1 MKLQHKVMLTY
12 TTLISCSLILISV
25 LAVFSYQNILSSLTS
40 SLSTQLFSSK
50 SNEISSWLNSRISEI
65 QIISESSCVKE
76 MKEDE
81 VIEYVDH
88 LNQTIGTQY
97 GNPWGTFAIG
107 STDGI
112 GYVGLNKTIDI
123 SNRPY
128 FIEGLSTSEEYLF
141 SNPVLSKTD
150 NSVITILHYPLRNEQ
165 GHYGFINAAINLHH
179 LTDIVSNIDF
189 YEGESFIMDTSSN
202 LYTKVQTISA
212 QDTENIMNNV
222 MLHLDT
228 TSSFSLDKYTYYYT
242 KIPANEN
249 WYLCTKVE
257 TANLT
262 KETSSFIL
270 MLTSLLVLF
279 TLITIVVCIYLSRSI
294 TKPISN
300 LNETIQKASSNLQIV
315 ADQSDI
321 EEINSLSHSFN
332 QLIRKIDNLLKK
344 IKEDAK
350 LQRQSEIK
358 VLQAQINPHFLY
370 NTLDALNWKALQHQ
384 DAEMTTLIRSLC
396 DFYRISLSNGD
407 EFIPIKDE
415 IKHVECYLKI
425 QSIRFKN
432 QFTYDLEVEP
442 HLLSMYCLKILLQPL
457 IENAITHG
465 LRPLDHPGE
474 IHIRIF
480 TQENNIIMTVEDNG
494 VGMSDQMLDEVN
506 NGLSNQAL
514 HKYGL
519 YNINQRIR
527 LTYGETYGIHIQSQ
541 LNSGFGETYGIHIQ
555 SQLNSGTKVTVTIP
569 QIKVEM

>member
-165 GHYGFINAAINLHH
+165 GYYGFINAAINLHH

-300 LNETIQKASSNLQIV
+300 LNETMQKASSNLQIV

-321 EEINSLSHSFN
+321 EEINSLSYSFN
-332 QLIRKIDNLLKK
+332 QLIQKIDNLLKK

-384 DAEMTTLIRSLC
+384 DTEMTTLIRSLC

-407 EFIPIKDE
+407 DFIPIKDE

-465 LRPLDHPGE
+465 LRPLDYPGE

-480 TQENNIIMTVEDNG
+480 TQENNIIMAVEDNG
-494 VGMSDQMLDEVN
+494 VGMSDQMLDEVK

-541 LNSGFGETYGIHIQ
+541 LNSG
-555 SQLNSGTKVTVTIP
+555 TKVTVTIP

>member
-165 GHYGFINAAINLHH
+165 GYYGFINAAINLHH

-300 LNETIQKASSNLQIV
+300 LNETMQKASSNLQIV

-321 EEINSLSHSFN
+321 EEINSLSRSFN
-332 QLIRKIDNLLKK
+332 QLIQKIDNLLKK

-432 QFTYDLEVEP
+432 QFTYDLEVES

-465 LRPLDHPGE
+465 LRPLDHPGK

-541 LNSGFGETYGIHIQ
+541 LNSG
-555 SQLNSGTKVTVTIP
+555 TKVTVTIP

>member
-165 GHYGFINAAINLHH
+165 GYYGFINAAINLHH

-300 LNETIQKASSNLQIV
+300 LNETMQKASSNLQIV

-321 EEINSLSHSFN
+321 EEINSLSRSFN
-332 QLIRKIDNLLKK
+332 QLIQKIDNLLKK

-494 VGMSDQMLDEVN
+494 VGMSEQMLDEVN

-541 LNSGFGETYGIHIQ
+541 LNSG
-555 SQLNSGTKVTVTIP
+555 TKVTVTIP

>member
-165 GHYGFINAAINLHH
+165 GYYGFINAAINLHH

-300 LNETIQKASSNLQIV
+300 LNETMQKASSNLQIV

-321 EEINSLSHSFN
+321 EEINSLSYSFN
-332 QLIRKIDNLLKK
+332 QLIQKIDNLLKK

-384 DAEMTTLIRSLC
+384 DTEMTTLIRSLC

-465 LRPLDHPGE
+465 LRPLDYPGE

-480 TQENNIIMTVEDNG
+480 TQENNIIMAVEDNG
-494 VGMSDQMLDEVN
+494 VGMSDQMLDEVK

-541 LNSGFGETYGIHIQ
+541 LNSG
-555 SQLNSGTKVTVTIP
+555 TKVTVTIP

>member
-123 SNRPY
+123 SNRSY

-165 GHYGFINAAINLHH
+165 GYYGFINAAINLHH

-189 YEGESFIMDTSSN
+189 YDGESFIMDTSSN

-300 LNETIQKASSNLQIV
+300 LNETMQKASSNLQIV

-321 EEINSLSHSFN
+321 EEINSLSYSFN
-332 QLIRKIDNLLKK
+332 QLIQKIDNLLKQ

-494 VGMSDQMLDEVN
+494 VGMSDQMLDEVK

-541 LNSGFGETYGIHIQ
+541 LNSG
-555 SQLNSGTKVTVTIP
+555 TKVTVTIP

>member
-81 VIEYVDH
+81 VIEYVEH

-332 QLIRKIDNLLKK
+332 QLIQKIDNLLKK

-432 QFTYDLEVEP
+432 QFTYDLEVES

-465 LRPLDHPGE
+465 LRPLDHPGK

-541 LNSGFGETYGIHIQ
+541 LNSG
-555 SQLNSGTKVTVTIP
+555 TKVTVTIP

>member
-165 GHYGFINAAINLHH
+165 GYYGFINAAINLHH

-300 LNETIQKASSNLQIV
+300 LNETMQKASSNLQIV

-321 EEINSLSHSFN
+321 EEINSLSRSFN
-332 QLIRKIDNLLKK
+332 QLIQKIDNLLKK

-384 DAEMTTLIRSLC
+384 DTEMTTLIRSLC

-465 LRPLDHPGE
+465 LRPLDYPGE

-480 TQENNIIMTVEDNG
+480 TQDNNIIMTVEDNG
-494 VGMSDQMLDEVN
+494 VGMSEQMLDEVK

-541 LNSGFGETYGIHIQ
+541 LNSG
-555 SQLNSGTKVTVTIP
+555 TKVTVTIP

>member
-262 KETSSFIL
+262 KETSSFIM

-300 LNETIQKASSNLQIV
+300 LNETMQKASSNLQIV

-321 EEINSLSHSFN
+321 EEINSLSRSFN

-350 LQRQSEIK
+350 LQRQ
-358 VLQAQINPHFLY
+358 INPHFLY

-384 DAEMTTLIRSLC
+384 DTEMTTLIRSLC

-407 EFIPIKDE
+407 EFIPITDE

-494 VGMSDQMLDEVN
+494 VGMSDQILDEVN

-541 LNSGFGETYGIHIQ
+541 LNSG
-555 SQLNSGTKVTVTIP
+555 TKVTVTIP

>member
-165 GHYGFINAAINLHH
+165 GYYGFINAAINLHH

-300 LNETIQKASSNLQIV
+300 LNETMQKASSNLQIV

-321 EEINSLSHSFN
+321 EEINSLSYSFN
-332 QLIRKIDNLLKK
+332 QLIQKIDNLLKK

-384 DAEMTTLIRSLC
+384 DTEMTTLIRSLC

-465 LRPLDHPGE
+465 LRPLDYPGE

-541 LNSGFGETYGIHIQ
+541 LNSG
-555 SQLNSGTKVTVTIP
+555 TKVTVTIP

>member
-1 MKLQHKVMLTY
+1 MLTY

-165 GHYGFINAAINLHH
+165 GYYGFINAAINLHH

-300 LNETIQKASSNLQIV
+300 LNETMQKASSNLQIV

-321 EEINSLSHSFN
+321 EEINSLSYSFN
-332 QLIRKIDNLLKK
+332 QLIQKIDNLLKK

-384 DAEMTTLIRSLC
+384 DMEMTTLIRSLC

-480 TQENNIIMTVEDNG
+480 TQDNNIIMTVEDNG
-494 VGMSDQMLDEVN
+494 VGMSDQMLDEVK

-541 LNSGFGETYGIHIQ
+541 LNSG
-555 SQLNSGTKVTVTIP
+555 TKVTVTIP

>member
-1 MKLQHKVMLTY
+1 MLTY

-165 GHYGFINAAINLHH
+165 GYYGFINAAINLHH

-300 LNETIQKASSNLQIV
+300 LNETMQKASSNLQIV

-321 EEINSLSHSFN
+321 EEINSLSRSFN
-332 QLIRKIDNLLKK
+332 QLIQKIDNLLKK

-480 TQENNIIMTVEDNG
+480 TQDNNIIMTVEDNG
-494 VGMSDQMLDEVN
+494 VGMSDQMLNEVN

-541 LNSGFGETYGIHIQ
+541 I
-555 SQLNSGTKVTVTIP
+555 NSGTKVTVTIP
-569 QIKVEM
+569 KIKVEM

>member
-1 MKLQHKVMLTY
+1 MDKVKKMKLQHKVMLTY

-165 GHYGFINAAINLHH
+165 GYYGFINAAINLHH

-300 LNETIQKASSNLQIV
+300 LNETMQKASSNLQIV

-321 EEINSLSHSFN
+321 EEINSLSYSFN
-332 QLIRKIDNLLKK
+332 QLIQKIDNLLKK

-384 DAEMTTLIRSLC
+384 DTEMTTLIRSLC

-407 EFIPIKDE
+407 DFIPIKDE

-465 LRPLDHPGE
+465 LRPLDYPGE

-480 TQENNIIMTVEDNG
+480 TQENNIIMAVEDNG
-494 VGMSDQMLDEVN
+494 VGMSDQMLDEVK

-541 LNSGFGETYGIHIQ
+541 LNSG
-555 SQLNSGTKVTVTIP
+555 TKVTVTIP

>member
-123 SNRPY
+123 SNRSY

-165 GHYGFINAAINLHH
+165 GYYGFINAAINLHH

-300 LNETIQKASSNLQIV
+300 LNETMQKASSNLQIV
-315 ADQSDI
+315 ADKSDI
-321 EEINSLSHSFN
+321 EEINSLSYSFN
-332 QLIRKIDNLLKK
+332 QLIQKIDNLLKQ

-494 VGMSDQMLDEVN
+494 VGMSDQMLDEVK

-541 LNSGFGETYGIHIQ
+541 LNSG
-555 SQLNSGTKVTVTIP
+555 TKVTVTIP

>member
-1 MKLQHKVMLTY
+1 
-12 TTLISCSLILISV
+12 
-25 LAVFSYQNILSSLTS
+25 
-40 SLSTQLFSSK
+40 
-50 SNEISSWLNSRISEI
+50 
-65 QIISESSCVKE
+65 

-165 GHYGFINAAINLHH
+165 GYYGFINAAINLHH

-300 LNETIQKASSNLQIV
+300 LNETMQKASSNLQIV

-321 EEINSLSHSFN
+321 EEINSLSYSFN
-332 QLIRKIDNLLKK
+332 QLIQKIDNLLKK

-384 DAEMTTLIRSLC
+384 DTEMTTLIRSLC

-407 EFIPIKDE
+407 DFIPIKDE

-465 LRPLDHPGE
+465 LRPLDYPGE

-480 TQENNIIMTVEDNG
+480 TQENNIIMAVEDNG
-494 VGMSDQMLDEVN
+494 VGMSDQMLDEVK

-541 LNSGFGETYGIHIQ
+541 LNSG
-555 SQLNSGTKVTVTIP
+555 TKVTVTIP

>member
-165 GHYGFINAAINLHH
+165 GYYGFINAAINLHH

-300 LNETIQKASSNLQIV
+300 LNETMQKASSNLQIV

-321 EEINSLSHSFN
+321 EEINSLSYSFN
-332 QLIRKIDNLLKK
+332 QLIQKIDNLLKQ

-494 VGMSDQMLDEVN
+494 VGMSDQMLDEVK

-541 LNSGFGETYGIHIQ
+541 LNSG
-555 SQLNSGTKVTVTIP
+555 TKVTVTIP

>member
-165 GHYGFINAAINLHH
+165 GYYGFINAAINLHH

-300 LNETIQKASSNLQIV
+300 LNETMQKASSNLQIV

-321 EEINSLSHSFN
+321 EEINSLSYSFN
-332 QLIRKIDNLLKK
+332 QLIQKIDNLLKK

-384 DAEMTTLIRSLC
+384 DTEMTTLIRSLC

-465 LRPLDHPGE
+465 LRPLDYPGE

-480 TQENNIIMTVEDNG
+480 TQENNIIMAVEDNG
-494 VGMSDQMLDEVN
+494 VGMSEQMLNEVK

-541 LNSGFGETYGIHIQ
+541 LNSG
-555 SQLNSGTKVTVTIP
+555 TKVTVTIP

>member
-165 GHYGFINAAINLHH
+165 GYYGFINAAINLHH

-300 LNETIQKASSNLQIV
+300 LNETMQKASSNLQIV

-321 EEINSLSHSFN
+321 EEINSLSYSFN
-332 QLIRKIDNLLKK
+332 QLIQKIDNLLKK

-370 NTLDALNWKALQHQ
+370 NTLDALNWKAVQHQ

-465 LRPLDHPGE
+465 LRPLDHPGK

-480 TQENNIIMTVEDNG
+480 PQDNNIIMTVEDNG

-541 LNSGFGETYGIHIQ
+541 LNSG
-555 SQLNSGTKVTVTIP
+555 TKVTVTIP

>member
-1 MKLQHKVMLTY
+1 MKLQHKVMITY

-165 GHYGFINAAINLHH
+165 GYYGFINAAINLHH

-262 KETSSFIL
+262 KETSSLLL

-300 LNETIQKASSNLQIV
+300 LNETMQKASSNLQIV

-321 EEINSLSHSFN
+321 EEINSLSYSFN
-332 QLIRKIDNLLKK
+332 QLIQRIDNLLKQ

-494 VGMSDQMLDEVN
+494 VGMSDQMLDEVK

-541 LNSGFGETYGIHIQ
+541 LNSG
-555 SQLNSGTKVTVTIP
+555 TKVTVTIP

>member
-107 STDGI
+107 LTDGI

-165 GHYGFINAAINLHH
+165 GYYGFINAAINLHH

-300 LNETIQKASSNLQIV
+300 LNETMQKASSNLQIV

-321 EEINSLSHSFN
+321 EEINSLSYSFN
-332 QLIRKIDNLLKK
+332 QLIQKIDNLLKK

-384 DAEMTTLIRSLC
+384 DTEMTTLIRSLC

-407 EFIPIKDE
+407 DFIPIKDE

-465 LRPLDHPGE
+465 LRPLDYPGE

-480 TQENNIIMTVEDNG
+480 TQENSISMAVEDNG
-494 VGMSDQMLDEVN
+494 VGMSDQMLDEVK

-541 LNSGFGETYGIHIQ
+541 LNSG
-555 SQLNSGTKVTVTIP
+555 TKVTVTIP

>member
-1 MKLQHKVMLTY
+1 MDKVKKMKLQHKVMLTY

-165 GHYGFINAAINLHH
+165 GYYGFINAAINLHH

-300 LNETIQKASSNLQIV
+300 LNETMQKASSNLQIV

-465 LRPLDHPGE
+465 LRPLDHHGE

-541 LNSGFGETYGIHIQ
+541 LNSG
-555 SQLNSGTKVTVTIP
+555 TKVTVTIP

>member
-150 NSVITILHYPLRNEQ
+150 NSGITILHYPLRNEQ
-165 GHYGFINAAINLHH
+165 GYYGFNNAAINLHH

-300 LNETIQKASSNLQIV
+300 LNETMQKASSNLQIV

-321 EEINSLSHSFN
+321 EEINSLSYSFN
-332 QLIRKIDNLLKK
+332 QLIQKIDNLLKK

-370 NTLDALNWKALQHQ
+370 NTLDALNWKALHQ

-432 QFTYDLEVEP
+432 QFTYNLEVEP

-494 VGMSDQMLDEVN
+494 VGMSEQMLDEVN

-541 LNSGFGETYGIHIQ
+541 LNSG
-555 SQLNSGTKVTVTIP
+555 TKVTVTIP

>member
-165 GHYGFINAAINLHH
+165 GYYGFINAAINLHH

-300 LNETIQKASSNLQIV
+300 LNETMQKASSNLQIV

-321 EEINSLSHSFN
+321 EEINSLSYSFN
-332 QLIRKIDNLLKK
+332 QLIQKIDNLLKK

-384 DAEMTTLIRSLC
+384 DTEMTTLIRSLC

-432 QFTYDLEVEP
+432 QFTYDLEGEP

-480 TQENNIIMTVEDNG
+480 TQDNNIIMTVEDNG
-494 VGMSDQMLDEVN
+494 VGMSDQMLDEVK

-541 LNSGFGETYGIHIQ
+541 LNSG
-555 SQLNSGTKVTVTIP
+555 TKVNVMIP

>member
-25 LAVFSYQNILSSLTS
+25 LAVLSYQNILSSLTS

-128 FIEGLSTSEEYLF
+128 FIEGLNTSEEYLF

-165 GHYGFINAAINLHH
+165 GNYGFINAAINLHH

-300 LNETIQKASSNLQIV
+300 LNETMQKASSNLQIV

-321 EEINSLSHSFN
+321 EEINSLSYSFN
-332 QLIRKIDNLLKK
+332 QLIQRIDNLLKQ

-527 LTYGETYGIHIQSQ
+527 LTYGETYGIQ
-541 LNSGFGETYGIHIQ
+541 IQ

>member
-165 GHYGFINAAINLHH
+165 GYYGFINAAINLHH

-300 LNETIQKASSNLQIV
+300 LNETMQKASSNLQIV

-321 EEINSLSHSFN
+321 EEINSLSYSFN
-332 QLIRKIDNLLKK
+332 QLIQKIDNLLKK

-384 DAEMTTLIRSLC
+384 DMEMTTLIRSLC

-465 LRPLDHPGE
+465 LRPLDYPGE

-480 TQENNIIMTVEDNG
+480 TQENNIIMAVEDNG
-494 VGMSDQMLDEVN
+494 VGMSDQMLDEVK

-541 LNSGFGETYGIHIQ
+541 LNSG
-555 SQLNSGTKVTVTIP
+555 TKVTVTIP

>member
-88 LNQTIGTQY
+88 LNQTIGTRY

-141 SNPVLSKTD
+141 TNPVLSKTD

-165 GHYGFINAAINLHH
+165 GYYGFINAAINLHH

-300 LNETIQKASSNLQIV
+300 LNETMQKASSNLQIV

-321 EEINSLSHSFN
+321 EEINSLSRSFN
-332 QLIRKIDNLLKK
+332 QLIQKIDNLLKK

-384 DAEMTTLIRSLC
+384 DTEMTTLIRSLC

-494 VGMSDQMLDEVN
+494 VGMSDQILDEVN

-541 LNSGFGETYGIHIQ
+541 LNSG
-555 SQLNSGTKVTVTIP
+555 TKVTVTIP

>member
-332 QLIRKIDNLLKK
+332 QLIQKIDNLLKK

-432 QFTYDLEVEP
+432 QFTYDLEVES

-465 LRPLDHPGE
+465 LRPLDHPGK

-541 LNSGFGETYGIHIQ
+541 LNSG
-555 SQLNSGTKVTVTIP
+555 TKVTVTIP

>member
-107 STDGI
+107 LTDGI

-165 GHYGFINAAINLHH
+165 GYYGFINAAINLHH

-300 LNETIQKASSNLQIV
+300 LNETMQKASSNLQIV

-321 EEINSLSHSFN
+321 EEINSLSRSFN
-332 QLIRKIDNLLKK
+332 QLIQKIDNLLKK

-432 QFTYDLEVEP
+432 QFTYDLEVES

-465 LRPLDHPGE
+465 LRPLDHPGK

-480 TQENNIIMTVEDNG
+480 TQDNNIIMTVEDNG

-541 LNSGFGETYGIHIQ
+541 LNSG
-555 SQLNSGTKVTVTIP
+555 TKVTVTIP

>member
-150 NSVITILHYPLRNEQ
+150 NNVITILHYPLRNEQ
-165 GHYGFINAAINLHH
+165 GYYGFINAAINLHH

-300 LNETIQKASSNLQIV
+300 LNETMQKASSNLQIV

-321 EEINSLSHSFN
+321 EEINSLSYSFN
-332 QLIRKIDNLLKK
+332 QLIQKIDNLLKK

-432 QFTYDLEVEP
+432 QFTYDLEAEP

-541 LNSGFGETYGIHIQ
+541 LNSG
-555 SQLNSGTKVTVTIP
+555 TKVTVTIP

>member
-76 MKEDE
+76 MKKDE

-189 YEGESFIMDTSSN
+189 YDGESFIMDTSSN

-300 LNETIQKASSNLQIV
+300 LNETMQKASSNLQIV

-321 EEINSLSHSFN
+321 EEINSLSYSFN
-332 QLIRKIDNLLKK
+332 QLIQKIDNLLKK

-370 NTLDALNWKALQHQ
+370 NTLDALNWKAVQHQ

-465 LRPLDHPGE
+465 LRPLDHPGK

-480 TQENNIIMTVEDNG
+480 TQDNNIIMTVEDNG
-494 VGMSDQMLDEVN
+494 VGMSEQMLDEVN

-541 LNSGFGETYGIHIQ
+541 LNSG
-555 SQLNSGTKVTVTIP
+555 TKVTVTIP

>member
-128 FIEGLSTSEEYLF
+128 FIEGLNTSEEYLF

-165 GHYGFINAAINLHH
+165 GYYGFINAAINLHH

-300 LNETIQKASSNLQIV
+300 LNETMQKASSNLQIV

-321 EEINSLSHSFN
+321 EEINSLSYSFN
-332 QLIRKIDNLLKK
+332 QLIQKIDNLLKK

-494 VGMSDQMLDEVN
+494 VGMSEQMLDEVN

-541 LNSGFGETYGIHIQ
+541 LNSG
-555 SQLNSGTKVTVTIP
+555 TKVTVTIP

>member
-165 GHYGFINAAINLHH
+165 GYYGFINAAINLHH

-300 LNETIQKASSNLQIV
+300 LNETMQKASSNLQIV

-321 EEINSLSHSFN
+321 EEINSLSRSFN
-332 QLIRKIDNLLKK
+332 QLIQKIDNLLKK

-384 DAEMTTLIRSLC
+384 DTEMTTLIRSLC

-407 EFIPIKDE
+407 DFIPIKDE

-465 LRPLDHPGE
+465 LRPLDYPGE

-480 TQENNIIMTVEDNG
+480 TQENNIIMAVEDNG
-494 VGMSDQMLDEVN
+494 VGMSDQMLDEVK

-541 LNSGFGETYGIHIQ
+541 LNSG
-555 SQLNSGTKVTVTIP
+555 TKVTVTIP

>member
-165 GHYGFINAAINLHH
+165 GYYGFINAAINLHH

-189 YEGESFIMDTSSN
+189 YDGESFIMDTSSN

-300 LNETIQKASSNLQIV
+300 LNETMQKASSNLQIV

-321 EEINSLSHSFN
+321 EEINSLSYSFN
-332 QLIRKIDNLLKK
+332 QLIQKIDNLLKQ

-494 VGMSDQMLDEVN
+494 VGMSDQMLDEVK

-541 LNSGFGETYGIHIQ
+541 LNSG
-555 SQLNSGTKVTVTIP
+555 TKVTVTIP

>member
-165 GHYGFINAAINLHH
+165 GYYGFINAAINLHH

-300 LNETIQKASSNLQIV
+300 LNETMQKASSNLQIV

-321 EEINSLSHSFN
+321 EEINSLSYSFN
-332 QLIRKIDNLLKK
+332 QLIQKIDNLLKK

-384 DAEMTTLIRSLC
+384 DTEMTTLIRSLC

-494 VGMSDQMLDEVN
+494 VGMSDQILDEVN

-541 LNSGFGETYGIHIQ
+541 LNSG
-555 SQLNSGTKVTVTIP
+555 TKVTVTIP

>member
-165 GHYGFINAAINLHH
+165 GYYGFINAAINLHH

-300 LNETIQKASSNLQIV
+300 LNETMQKASSNLQIV

-321 EEINSLSHSFN
+321 EEINSLSYSFN
-332 QLIRKIDNLLKK
+332 QLIQKIDNLLKK

-384 DAEMTTLIRSLC
+384 DTEMTTLIRSLC

-407 EFIPIKDE
+407 DFIPIKDE

-465 LRPLDHPGE
+465 LRPLDYPGE

-480 TQENNIIMTVEDNG
+480 TQENNIIMAVEDNG
-494 VGMSDQMLDEVN
+494 VGMSEQMLNEVK

-541 LNSGFGETYGIHIQ
+541 LNSG
-555 SQLNSGTKVTVTIP
+555 TKVTVTIP

>member
-165 GHYGFINAAINLHH
+165 GYYGFINAAINLHH

-300 LNETIQKASSNLQIV
+300 LNETMQKASSNLQIV

-321 EEINSLSHSFN
+321 EEINSLSYSFN
-332 QLIRKIDNLLKK
+332 QLIQRIDNLLKQ

-384 DAEMTTLIRSLC
+384 DTEMTTLIRSLC

-407 EFIPIKDE
+407 DFIPIKDE

-480 TQENNIIMTVEDNG
+480 TQENNIIMAVEDNG
-494 VGMSDQMLDEVN
+494 VGMSDQMLDEVK

-541 LNSGFGETYGIHIQ
+541 LNSG
-555 SQLNSGTKVTVTIP
+555 TKVTVTIP

>member
-165 GHYGFINAAINLHH
+165 GYYGFINAAINLHH

-300 LNETIQKASSNLQIV
+300 LNETMQKASSNLQIV

-321 EEINSLSHSFN
+321 EEINSLSYSFN
-332 QLIRKIDNLLKK
+332 QLIQKIDNLLKQ

-384 DAEMTTLIRSLC
+384 DTEMTTLIRSLC

-541 LNSGFGETYGIHIQ
+541 LNSG
-555 SQLNSGTKVTVTIP
+555 TKVTVTIP

>member
-165 GHYGFINAAINLHH
+165 GYYGFINAAINLHH

-300 LNETIQKASSNLQIV
+300 LNETMQKASSNLQIV

-321 EEINSLSHSFN
+321 EEINSLSRSFN
-332 QLIRKIDNLLKK
+332 QLIQKIDNLLKK

-384 DAEMTTLIRSLC
+384 DTEMTTLIRSLC

-541 LNSGFGETYGIHIQ
+541 LNSG
-555 SQLNSGTKVTVTIP
+555 TKVTVTIP

>member
-300 LNETIQKASSNLQIV
+300 LNETMQKASSNLQIV

-321 EEINSLSHSFN
+321 EEINSLSYSFN
-332 QLIRKIDNLLKK
+332 QLIQKIDNLLKK

-384 DAEMTTLIRSLC
+384 DTEMTTLIRSLC

-465 LRPLDHPGE
+465 LRPLDYPGE

-480 TQENNIIMTVEDNG
+480 TQDNNIIMTVEDNG
-494 VGMSDQMLDEVN
+494 VGMSEQMLDEVK

-541 LNSGFGETYGIHIQ
+541 LNSG
-555 SQLNSGTKVTVTIP
+555 TKVTVTIP